1 MTLQRK
7 LRRSTAGGSN
17 ISSLAYA
24 DYAED
29 SVDRSTY
36 TFSSM
41 GIGAADDDRF
51 ILVAVQG
58 AENSVTTSYAPT
70 SVTVGGQS
78 ATKLLNAGV
87 QDFDFNVYSLW
98 RAAVPTGTTGNVVV
112 VWSRTIYNCSV
123 ATLRLIHATGT
134 VSDSDT
140 TAGSDPETTGSL
152 TLPSGG
158 VGLACGGGWE
168 TTGGPSVSHS
178 WSGSG
183 AVTSLWSESQTVG
196 ASDIGNSGCS
206 IDATGTVTL
215 NSSGDYAVVLAATWD

>member
-1 MTLQRK
+1 MT
-7 LRRSTAGGSN
+7 
-17 ISSLAYA
+17 SSLAYA
-24 DYAED
+24 DYDED
-29 SVDRSTY
+29 TVDRSTY
-36 TFSSM
+36 TFTSM
-41 GIGAADDDRF
+41 GLGAADSDRF

-58 AENSVTTSYAPT
+58 AESGVTTSYAPT

-87 QDFDFNVYSLW
+87 QDSDFNVYSLW

-112 VWSRTIYNCSV
+112 VWSRTIANCSA

-152 TLPSGG
+152 TLPSDG

-168 TTGGPSVSHS
+168 TTGGGGPTHS

-183 AVTSLWSESQTVG
+183 AVTELWDQANGFS
-196 ASDIGNSGCS
+196 GNSGCS